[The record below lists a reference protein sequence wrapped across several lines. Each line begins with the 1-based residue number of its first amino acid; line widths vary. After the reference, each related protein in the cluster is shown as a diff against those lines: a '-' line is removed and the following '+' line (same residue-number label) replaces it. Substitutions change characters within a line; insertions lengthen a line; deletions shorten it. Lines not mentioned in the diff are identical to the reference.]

1 MLDHRELQ
9 RPPPLND
16 INETSP
22 ISLFLDF
29 DGTLVEIAPTPDS
42 IFVPARLSVALE
54 ALSVRLGNRMAL
66 ISGRSLEDLA
76 IYMGGSLK
84 VAQAGSHGAARR
96 MADGKPLGQPPESL
110 PEEASAALTAFSAK
124 NGLRYEAKTHGG
136 ALHFRENPQ
145 LEKIALQFGERVA
158 ARHGLA
164 IKTGK
169 CVVELVRKGADKGAA
184 VRAFMEISPF
194 NKTVPVFVGDDVTD
208 EDGFAAAKDLGGFG
222 ILVGEARES
231 RATYILASVEEVHQ
245 WLDL

>member
-42 IFVPARLSVALE
+42 IFVPTRLPVALE

-76 IYMGGSLK
+76 IYMGGSLR

-96 MADGKPLGQPPESL
+96 MFDGMPLGQPPESL
-110 PEEASAALTAFSAK
+110 PEEAIAALTAFSAK
-124 NGLRYEAKTHGG
+124 NGLRYETKTHGG

-169 CVVELVRKGADKGAA
+169 C
-184 VRAFMEISPF
+184 
-194 NKTVPVFVGDDVTD
+194 
-208 EDGFAAAKDLGGFG
+208 DLP
-222 ILVGEARES
+222 
-231 RATYILASVEEVHQ
+231 H
-245 WLDL
+245 